1 MAAELSRHHFCVNSH
16 LQLTANISPV
26 VNVKIF
32 LPVIV
37 GGILRI
43 NIIKQDIVFKASES
57 YIKFSGSSAVIK
69 VGVFFVLFFFVLY
82 SVLIYP
88 FK

>member
-1 MAAELSRHHFCVNSH
+1 MAAELSRHLFCVNSR

-26 VNVKIF
+26 VIVKIF

-43 NIIKQDIVFKASES
+43 NTIKQDIVFKASEG
-57 YIKFSGSSAVIK
+57 YTKISGSSAAIK
-69 VGVFFVLFFFVLY
+69 VGVVVVFSFYVVY
-82 SVLIYP
+82 
-88 FK
+88 